1 MYTKKMHRKIQQTDK
16 IEKNYNMKKSK
27 YINQKKNNIINIII
41 LNL

>member
-27 YINQKKNNIINIII
+27 YINQKNNIINIII